1 MIYLIFLEKQNHVSY
16 RLYRIHENIKE
27 RANTQRHNNHPKKG
41 FRRLF
46 IGICVDYSYMPN
58 TWMTCGYDNPTLMIK
73 HQKKF

>member
-16 RLYRIHENIKE
+16 RLYKIHENIKE

-46 IGICVDYSYMPN
+46 IGDL
-58 TWMTCGYDNPTLMIK
+58 CGLQLYAEHLDDLWLR
-73 HQKKF
+73 

>member
-46 IGICVDYSYMPN
+46 IGDL
-58 TWMTCGYDNPTLMIK
+58 CGL
-73 HQKKF
+73 